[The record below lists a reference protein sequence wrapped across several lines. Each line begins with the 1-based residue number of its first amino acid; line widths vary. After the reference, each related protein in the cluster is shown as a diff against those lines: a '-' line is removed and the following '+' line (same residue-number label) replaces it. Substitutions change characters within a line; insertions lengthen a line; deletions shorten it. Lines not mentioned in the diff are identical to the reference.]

1 MNKTYITVAIC
12 FSLLAYVIF
21 DLYQDKKTA
30 QKEVITLTEKM
41 LSLEQQI
48 EKNDQVIAQREK
60 EKAQDAI
67 SIKQLNERIKD
78 ALKNNQCANEYMP
91 SDVSDWMRNG
101 KN

>member
-1 MNKTYITVAIC
+1 MPIPLVTFTVFAIYSAFTC
-12 FSLLAYVIF
+12 W
-21 DLYQDKKTA
+21 QDKNSA
-30 QKEVITLTEKM
+30 QKEAQILTDKI

-48 EKNDQVIAQREK
+48 EKNNQVIAQREK

-67 SIKQLNERIKD
+67 SIKQINERIKD